1 MATSKGEIVMPGLL
15 EWSGWYARGLVMG
28 FADMVPGISG
38 GTMALI
44 TGIYRRLIAAVA
56 SVDGRFLL
64 HVLRGH
70 WPTAWRRVDGTFLST
85 LLFGILSAVMLMSHI
100 VLWLFANVPVLTWG
114 FFLGLL
120 MIAVCFMAVQV
131 QWTRRAFVIAL
142 FGAVLALVTVFA
154 GSMTIEPTLGWMFL
168 GGSLAIT
175 AMIMPGISGALILL
189 MLGLYTPA
197 VEAVRSL
204 DWLVLLVFAGGC
216 LTGVVL
222 FSRLLHWVLLNFENL
237 ALAGMTGIVAG
248 AMLRL
253 WPWQVSSEQTTR
265 LQLAWPDGMMD
276 AALGILAMMA
286 GMALYALLYFRQR
299 QLVRRARRQEAG

>member
-1 MATSKGEIVMPGLL
+1 MPRLM
-15 EWSGWYARGLVMG
+15 EWLGWYARGLVMG

-56 SVDGRFLL
+56 AVDGHFLVF
-64 HVLRGH
+64 VLRGR
-70 WPTAWRRVDGTFLST
+70 WPSAWRRVDGSFLST
-85 LLFGILSAVMLMSHI
+85 LLFGILSAVVLMSHI
-100 VLWLFANVPVLTWG
+100 VLWLFANVPVMTWG

-120 MIAVCFMAVQV
+120 MIAVCFMGVQV
-131 QWTRRAFVIAL
+131 QWTKPALLIAAL
-142 FGAVLALVTVFA
+142 GAGLALVTVFA
-154 GSMTIEPTLGWMFL
+154 GSMTIEPTLGWIFL
-168 GGSLAIT
+168 GGALAIT

-204 DWLVLLVFAGGC
+204 DWIVLLVFASGC
-216 LTGVVL
+216 LSGIVL

-253 WPWQVSSEQTTR
+253 WPWQISSEQTTR
-265 LQLAWPDGMMD
+265 LQLTWPSSMAE
-276 AALGILAMMA
+276 AAPGIIAVMA
-286 GMALYALLYFRQR
+286 GMTLYALLYFRQR
-299 QLVRRARRQEAG
+299 QLVRRTRRQEAG